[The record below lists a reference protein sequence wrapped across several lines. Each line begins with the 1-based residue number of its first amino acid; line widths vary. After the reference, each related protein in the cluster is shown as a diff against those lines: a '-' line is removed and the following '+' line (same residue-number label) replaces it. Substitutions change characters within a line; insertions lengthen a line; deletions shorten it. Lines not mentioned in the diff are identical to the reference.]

1 MKRIAALICAF
12 FVMFS
17 TSVSAVYTCN
27 DVYNSLGKVLTWS
40 ENNIKPMDSV
50 NTVASDY
57 YVMALKRSGNVFEY
71 IKYADASLLNQPNS
85 IQDGQR
91 SIMASMAAE
100 KKQSDE
106 LVAKYTYNREL
117 KTAADIADAITVIT
131 SGEYEIKSSKTDIT
145 RMVVTLLEKQ
155 DIDGGFDGNISSTA
169 KSIMALSFFKGN
181 CYIVKGENMGEKYRY
196 DVNSAILRGVNYLQN
211 KKNDDFGYGNVKDTS
226 FVIMALDCAG
236 IDADNDPGFSDDGK
250 STLQWLISHQSEN
263 GSFSNDV
270 DLSAIS
276 ACALVSHIRAMQGN
290 SPFFAL
296 LTEDMPLNPNEYDG
310 DINYSGKGLEIA
322 TQTEIEV
329 LQKTAEP
336 TEETAPTPYAV
347 TPVEAIDRDIHII
360 QDKHSKLLPIL
371 VIILSI
377 IVIVATA
384 TWFVFYMLNIR
395 PTKKY
400 HLKETKDEDG

>member
-71 IKYADASLLNQPNS
+71 IKYADASLLDQPNS

-91 SIMASMAAE
+91 SIMASVAAE

-263 GSFSNDV
+263 GSFSNDL

-329 LQKTAEP
+329 LQKTAEL

-347 TPVEAIDRDIHII
+347 TPVEAIDRDIHIT
-360 QDKHSKLLPIL
+360 QDKHSKVLPIL

-377 IVIVATA
+377 IVIVAAA
-384 TWFVFYMLNIR
+384 TWFVLYMLNIR
-395 PTKKY
+395 PIKKY
-400 HLKETKDEDG
+400 YRKETKDEDG

>member
-12 FVMFS
+12 FVLFS
-17 TSVSAVYTCN
+17 ASVCEAYTCL
-27 DVYNSLGKVLTWS
+27 DVYNSMDKVLTWS

-71 IKYADASLLNQPNS
+71 IKYADASLLNPPNS

-169 KSIMALSFFKGN
+169 KSIIALSFFTGN

-263 GSFSNDV
+263 GSFSNDL

-336 TEETAPTPYAV
+336 TEESAPTPYAV
-347 TPVEAIDRDIHII
+347 TPVEAIDRDIHIT
-360 QDKHSKLLPIL
+360 QDKHSKVLPIL

-377 IVIVATA
+377 IVIVSAA
-384 TWFVFYMLNIR
+384 TWFVLYMLNIR
-395 PTKKY
+395 PIKKY
-400 HLKETKDEDG
+400 HLKQTKDEDG

>member
-12 FVMFS
+12 FVLFS
-17 TSVSAVYTCN
+17 ASVCEAYTCL
-27 DVYNSLGKVLTWS
+27 DVYNSMDKVLTWS

-71 IKYADASLLNQPNS
+71 IKYADASLLNPPNS

-169 KSIMALSFFKGN
+169 KSIIALSFFTGN

-211 KKNDDFGYGNVKDTS
+211 KKNGDFGYGNVKDTS

-236 IDADNDPGFSDDGK
+236 IDADNDPGFSGDGK

-263 GSFSNDV
+263 GSFSNDL

-296 LTEDMPLNPNEYDG
+296 LTEDMPLNPKEYDG
-310 DINYSGKGLEIA
+310 DINYSGRGLEIA

-377 IVIVATA
+377 IIIVAAA
-384 TWFVFYMLNIR
+384 TWFVLYMLNIR
-395 PTKKY
+395 PIKKY

>member
-40 ENNIKPMDSV
+40 EDNIKPMDSV

-91 SIMASMAAE
+91 SIMASVAAE

-263 GSFSNDV
+263 GSFSNDL

-347 TPVEAIDRDIHII
+347 TPVEAIDRDIHIA
-360 QDKHSKLLPIL
+360 QDKHSKILPIL

-377 IVIVATA
+377 IVIVAAA
-384 TWFVFYMLNIR
+384 TWFVLYMLNIR
-395 PTKKY
+395 PIKKY

>member
-12 FVMFS
+12 FVLFS
-17 TSVSAVYTCN
+17 ASVCEAYTCL
-27 DVYNSLGKVLTWS
+27 DVYNSMDKVLTWS

-71 IKYADASLLNQPNS
+71 IKYADASLLNPPNS

-169 KSIMALSFFKGN
+169 KSIIALSFFTGN

-211 KKNDDFGYGNVKDTS
+211 KKNGDFGYGNVKDTS

-236 IDADNDPGFSDDGK
+236 IDADNDPGFSGDGK

-263 GSFSNDV
+263 GSFSNDL

-296 LTEDMPLNPNEYDG
+296 LTEDMPLNPNEYDT

-336 TEETAPTPYAV
+336 TEESAPTPYAV
-347 TPVEAIDRDIHII
+347 TPVEAIDRDIHIT
-360 QDKHSKLLPIL
+360 QDKHSKVLPIL

-377 IVIVATA
+377 IVIVSAA
-384 TWFVFYMLNIR
+384 TWFVLYMLNIR
-395 PTKKY
+395 PIKKY

>member
-12 FVMFS
+12 FVLF
-17 TSVSAVYTCN
+17 SVSVCEAYTCL
-27 DVYNSLGKVLTWS
+27 DVYNSMDKVLTWS

-71 IKYADASLLNQPNS
+71 IKYADASLLNPPNS

-155 DIDGGFDGNISSTA
+155 NIDGGFDGNISSTA
-169 KSIMALSFFKGN
+169 KSIIALSFFKGN

-236 IDADNDPGFSDDGK
+236 VDADNDPGFSDDGK

-263 GSFSNDV
+263 GSFSNDL
-270 DLSAIS
+270 DSSAIS

-329 LQKTAEP
+329 LQKTAEL

-347 TPVEAIDRDIHII
+347 TPVEAIDRDIHIT
-360 QDKHSKLLPIL
+360 QDKHSKVLPIL

-377 IVIVATA
+377 IVIVSAA
-384 TWFVFYMLNIR
+384 TWFVLYMLNIR
-395 PTKKY
+395 PIKKY

>member
-12 FVMFS
+12 FVLFS
-17 TSVSAVYTCN
+17 FSVCEAYTCL
-27 DVYNSLGKVLTWS
+27 DVYNSMDKVLTWS

-71 IKYADASLLNQPNS
+71 IKYADASLLNPPNS

-145 RMVVTLLEKQ
+145 RMVVTLLEKH

-169 KSIMALSFFKGN
+169 KSIIALSFFTGN

-196 DVNSAILRGVNYLQN
+196 DVNSAILLGVNYLQN
-211 KKNDDFGYGNVKDTS
+211 KKNGDFGYD
-226 FVIMALDCAG
+226 
-236 IDADNDPGFSDDGK
+236 FSQF
-250 STLQWLISHQSEN
+250 STTKIFLCYTK
-263 GSFSNDV
+263 
-270 DLSAIS
+270 SAI
-276 ACALVSHIRAMQGN
+276 
-290 SPFFAL
+290 
-296 LTEDMPLNPNEYDG
+296 LN
-310 DINYSGKGLEIA
+310 
-322 TQTEIEV
+322 
-329 LQKTAEP
+329 
-336 TEETAPTPYAV
+336 
-347 TPVEAIDRDIHII
+347 
-360 QDKHSKLLPIL
+360 
-371 VIILSI
+371 
-377 IVIVATA
+377 
-384 TWFVFYMLNIR
+384 
-395 PTKKY
+395 
-400 HLKETKDEDG
+400 

>member
-12 FVMFS
+12 FVLFS
-17 TSVSAVYTCN
+17 ASVCEAYTCL
-27 DVYNSLGKVLTWS
+27 DVYNSMDKVLTWS

-71 IKYADASLLNQPNS
+71 IKYADASLLNPPNS

-169 KSIMALSFFKGN
+169 KSIIALSFFTGN

-211 KKNDDFGYGNVKDTS
+211 KKNGDFGYGNVKDTS

-236 IDADNDPGFSDDGK
+236 IDADNDPGFSGDGK

-263 GSFSNDV
+263 GSFSNDL

-296 LTEDMPLNPNEYDG
+296 LTEDMPLNPNEYDT
-310 DINYSGKGLEIA
+310 DINYSAKGLEIA

-336 TEETAPTPYAV
+336 TEESAPTPYAV
-347 TPVEAIDRDIHII
+347 TPVEAIDRDIHIT
-360 QDKHSKLLPIL
+360 QDKHSKVLPIL

-377 IVIVATA
+377 IVIVSAA
-384 TWFVFYMLNIR
+384 TWFVLYMLNIR
-395 PTKKY
+395 PIKKY
-400 HLKETKDEDG
+400 HLKETTDEDG